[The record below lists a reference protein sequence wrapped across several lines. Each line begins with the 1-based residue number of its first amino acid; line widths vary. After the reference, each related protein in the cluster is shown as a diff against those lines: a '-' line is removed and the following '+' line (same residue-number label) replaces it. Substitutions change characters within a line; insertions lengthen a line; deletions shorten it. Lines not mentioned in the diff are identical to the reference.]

1 MKKIIPVLVRRRVL
15 YFVEALLSIIY
26 IITKY
31 LTSSLSFVSVIFMAL
46 GLLILNS
53 VLYRLQKRRVYKRHG
68 RRIKKVVGINII
80 GKLAQINICFALVFV
95 DASLIKQTTLGR
107 MITGRDIVENTYS
120 VVVMKTN
127 PAHYIE
133 NTKNYTFGYM
143 RGYDQLEIKNL
154 ADVIAK
160 INVKNDQSIEPSI
173 YETEKETYN
182 ALKSGEVKAIII
194 NEADRDHFNEASH
207 DFTKHTRVVKTYV
220 EKTTT
225 EVANKLS
232 GGDKSYGRIS
242 VKA

>member
-31 LTSSLSFVSVIFMAL
+31 LTSSVSFISILLMAI
-46 GLLILNS
+46 GFIVLNS
-53 VLYRLQKRRVYKRHG
+53 VLYRMQKRRVYKRHG
-68 RRIKKVVGINII
+68 RRVKKVVGINII
-80 GKLAQINICFALVFV
+80 GKLAQINVCFALVFV
-95 DASLIKQTTLGR
+95 DAGLIRNTTMGR
-107 MITGRDIVENTYS
+107 MITGKGIVENDYS
-120 VVVMKTN
+120 VIVMKTN
-127 PAHYIE
+127 SAHYIE
-133 NTKNYTFGYM
+133 DTKNYTFGYM

-160 INVKNDQSIEPSI
+160 IDVKNDQSIEPSI

-194 NEADRDHFNEASH
+194 NEDDRDNFEQVNSG
-207 DFTKHTRVVKTYV
+207 FSSKTRVVKTYK
-220 EKTTT
+220 EKTTS

-232 GGDKSYGRIS
+232 GSDESYGRIS